1 MAINNIPNLFQYTVP
16 GTASMPITYDSTP
29 NLFNIDQAQIQQAIN
44 QKKIDE
50 EQERRKRAD
59 QSMKLQQ
66 FADTLRMINA
76 NKSGNYGASKIFS
89 DKIAQRKALFE
100 ENKNM
105 QEAFKNNPELLNIY
119 NTFGKGAAFQEMQRL
134 RNAEIN
140 AAQQKRKE
148 EGLRKAGFSD
158 REINLFFNAGMKADD
173 ILALRDQNVDQKSLE
188 QLDNEIENE
197 YVSSEGLEKI
207 TQGFSAK
214 DAIDNVVNQ
223 AIGPIF
229 GTVAKDTDKAI
240 SAKKVLNEN
249 LRERFVNQY
258 SGRPSV
264 YLNQRIDA
272 LLPQGVYLAEED
284 AFNRYTEIKRV
295 LEQAKLEL
303 IDTIKSGMYKDDD
316 LITLQNE
323 YKSTSKLLKD
333 LDTVTGNLKG
343 SSDVSLDVVDE
354 NNEQLSQDNPNK
366 FGKFFGVNTGN

>member
-1 MAINNIPNLFQYTVP
+1 MANIFSNFGNKLGNAFTNLGQ
-16 GTASMPITYDSTP
+16 GG
-29 NLFNIDQAQIQQAIN
+29 NLFNADPTQIAALSNEDKKRFKQQGLQRLADSFMVAGAIGSGDAQRIALAQN
-44 QKKIDE
+44 QVRQRKVEEKNA
-50 EQERRKRAD
+50 EQER
-59 QSMKLQQ
+59 Q
-66 FADTLRMINA
+66 
-76 NKSGNYGASKIFS
+76 
-89 DKIAQRKALFE
+89 
-100 ENKNM
+100 M
-105 QEAFKNNPELLNIY
+105 QEAFGNNPELLNIY
-119 NTFGKGAAFQEMQRL
+119 NTFGKGAAFQESQRL

-140 AAQQKRKE
+140 AAQQQKQK
-148 EGLRKAGFSD
+148 EGLIKAGFSD
-158 REINLFFNAGMKADD
+158 REINLFFDANMKADD
-173 ILALRDQNVDQKSLE
+173 ILALRDQNVGQKSLE
-188 QLDNEIENE
+188 QLDNEIKNE

-214 DAIDNVVNQ
+214 DTIDNLVNQ
-223 AIGPIF
+223 AVGPIF

-303 IDTIKSGMYKDDD
+303 IDTIKGGMYKDTD

-343 SSDVSLDVVDE
+343 SPDVSLDVVDQ
-354 NNEQLSQDNPNK
+354 NNEQPSQDNPNK
-366 FGKFFGVNTGN
+366 FGEFFGVNTGN